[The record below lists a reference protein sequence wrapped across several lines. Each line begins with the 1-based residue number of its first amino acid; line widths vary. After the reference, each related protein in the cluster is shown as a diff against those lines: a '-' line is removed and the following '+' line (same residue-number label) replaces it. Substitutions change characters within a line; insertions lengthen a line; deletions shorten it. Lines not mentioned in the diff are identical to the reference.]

1 MMEVFKYPAKEQWPE
16 LLKRPQTDQEE
27 LRQKVVQ
34 IINNVKTQGDQTL
47 IQFARHYDK
56 VELDSVTVSEEEW
69 AQASDSLS
77 LKLKEAIDVARSNIE
92 KFHRSQKP
100 IENYIETSPG
110 VWCWRKAVPI

>member
-1 MMEVFKYPAKEQWPE
+1 MEVIRYPSKDQWPE
-16 LLKRPQTDQEE
+16 LLKRPHVDQEE

-47 IQFARHYDK
+47 IQFAKHYDK
-56 VELDSVTVSEEEW
+56 VELESITVSEQEW
-69 AQASDSLS
+69 AQASDSLP

-100 IENYIETSPG
+100 VENYIET
-110 VWCWRKAVPI
+110 